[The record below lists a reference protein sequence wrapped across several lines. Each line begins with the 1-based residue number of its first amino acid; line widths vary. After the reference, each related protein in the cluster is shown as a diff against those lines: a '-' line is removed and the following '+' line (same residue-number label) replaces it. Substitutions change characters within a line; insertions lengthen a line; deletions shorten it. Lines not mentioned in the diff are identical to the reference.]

1 MTQIFSQLG
10 RIRPGLAVMIVVV
23 ISSLVSS
30 FVQRLNAQEPQVTQQ
45 TQAMRSIAIAGPL
58 SVTTNQSLEF
68 VFALPVT
75 PTNQPNPAQ
84 FRLLLQDAETGS
96 IFGQKEIQVS
106 GGIPGGGCLE
116 LTVDQGGH
124 ILIDGQLTNFIV
136 PPGTRKAVVGM
147 LIPAPL
153 AGAVRFVAALQ
164 LFDNATQ
171 RTVAALPAV
180 Q

>member
-1 MTQIFSQLG
+1 MTQVFSQLG

-23 ISSLVSS
+23 IVSLGGS
-30 FVQRLNAQEPQVTQQ
+30 FVQQLNA
-45 TQAMRSIAIAGPL
+45 QAMRSIAIAGPL